1 MKPAKLLVCIVLLAL
16 MAPVAQADWYPG
28 DGHKMHYPQ
37 LPDPQG
43 WDVRAT
49 FPVLLADSWQCSQ
62 TGPVSDIHIWG
73 SWRDDHQGNIENV
86 SVMILGNL
94 PADPYDTVLQANQ
107 ILWQRPFTPNEFT
120 MLDYGDGQ
128 QGWYNPMTGEALSN
142 DHSLFH
148 QINIDN
154 IAEPFVQ
161 QQGEIYWLGVIVEV
175 EPNGGAEWGW
185 KTSLSDHFGPD
196 AIWLE
201 AANGGYLRRLL
212 DPSGQPLDLAF
223 VITPEP
229 ATLAVL
235 LVGCLARTRRRH

>member
-1 MKPAKLLVCIVLLAL
+1 MKSVNTVISIVILALLA
-16 MAPVAQADWYPG
+16 APAQADWYVG

-37 LPDPQG
+37 LPDPEG

-49 FPVLLADSWQCSQ
+49 FPVFLADSWQCSQ
-62 TGPVSDIHIWG
+62 SGPVSDIHLWG
-73 SWRDDHQGNIENV
+73 SWKGDYQGNIESV

-94 PADPYDTVLQANQ
+94 PADPYDTVLQPGQ
-107 ILWQRPFTPNEFT
+107 VLWQRSLGAGEFA

-128 QGWYNPMTGEALSN
+128 QGWYNPMTGEALAG
-142 DHSLFH
+142 DHGLFH
-148 QINIDN
+148 QINIENFAD
-154 IAEPFVQ
+154 PFIQ
-161 QQGEIYWLGVIVEV
+161 QQGEIYWLGIIVEV

-185 KTSLSDHFGPD
+185 KTSASDHFGPD

-229 ATLAVL
+229 ATLVMLVIGGVVL
-235 LVGCLARTRRRH
+235 MRFRR